1 MIFAGDI
8 GQLRPPKS
16 NATYSYKLVKQ
27 LAPSISHTFRG
38 QTALHGAF
46 LWHQVDTVVE
56 LKKNWRAHEDAM
68 FVALLERVRKGA
80 PEEFQKFRD
89 APIVVTRKSLRDAL
103 NESKARQFALN
114 TNQ

>member
-1 MIFAGDI
+1 MSAELLSQVSERISQAKSWNEYVKDRPFGGVNMIFAGDI

-80 PEEFQKFRD
+80 
-89 APIVVTRKSLRDAL
+89 VC
-103 NESKARQFALN
+103 
-114 TNQ
+114 